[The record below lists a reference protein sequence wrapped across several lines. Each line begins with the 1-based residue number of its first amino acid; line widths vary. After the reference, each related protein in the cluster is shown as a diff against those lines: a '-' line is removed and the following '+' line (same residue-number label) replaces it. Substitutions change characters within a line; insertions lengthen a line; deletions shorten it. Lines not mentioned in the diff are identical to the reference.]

1 MQESRAWPMKRVV
14 LASGNAGK
22 LREMSA
28 LLAPLGFELVNQST
42 LGVHSV
48 EETGT
53 TFMENALLKARHAA
67 WKAKLPA
74 ISDDSGIEVDAL
86 DGRPGVYSARF
97 AGENASDQEN
107 NRKLLTELHDVPAE
121 FRQARYHCVIVFVR
135 DANDPD
141 PVFVH
146 GTWEGQVATEPHG
159 SGGFGYDPIFV
170 PAGMHNTAAQ
180 LTPDKK
186 NELSHRAQ
194 ALRALVAVLQEKG
207 LAFGRT
213 EQSE

>member
-1 MQESRAWPMKRVV
+1 VKTVV
-14 LASGNAGK
+14 LASSTAGK
-22 LREMSA
+22 LREMSV
-28 LLAPLGFELVNQST
+28 LLAPLGFDLVVQSS
-42 LGVHSV
+42 LGIHSI

-53 TFMENALLKARHAA
+53 TFMENALIKARHAA
-67 WKAKLPA
+67 RKAKLPA

-97 AGENASDQEN
+97 AGENATDQDN
-107 NRKLLTELHDVPAE
+107 NRKLLSELHGVPAE

-141 PVFVH
+141 PVFAH
-146 GTWEGQVATEPHG
+146 GTWEGQIATEPRG

-194 ALRALVAVLQEKG
+194 ALRALVEAL
-207 LAFGRT
+207 T
-213 EQSE
+213 ERQS